1 MTSEIAVVNA
11 NGIALA
17 ADSAVTIRETATN
30 ETKVYNSSN
39 KLFTLSKFEP
49 VAIMIYG
56 DSTLVGVP
64 WEILIKEFRSHLHD
78 ETCGTLEEYVE
89 KFWEYVHSRTDIFT
103 SDVQLPYIA
112 DRLKGILDDMVEQ
125 VEQSI
130 RNLPEEELTEVGI
143 NNKAREQ
150 LIKQI
155 EADLGRLKKLEI
167 LNGFGSIST
176 RDIIDSYKEVFET
189 ALEHFKFI
197 KDILSTEQL
206 NLLFEAVAEM
216 FRRDDFHV
224 TSGVVI
230 AGYGR
235 SEIYPKICN
244 YEVGIFVKDILQHRL
259 VLTNNDQ
266 PFYPNIYPFA
276 QDEMVISFAL
286 GISNM
291 NEKRLLKKFE
301 KISLNWQ
308 QEIASALQSSGVDIK
323 KNQVTTIKELLASK
337 QSEMIGELDACK
349 RDSLTPIIEMLG
361 HLQKGELAE
370 MAESLVNLTVFKQKV
385 SKGQESVDGPIDVAV
400 ISKGDGFIWV
410 KRKHYFKPELN
421 QAFLNNY
428 FKQRGERD
436 EQASQTS

>member
-17 ADSAVTIRETATN
+17 ADSAATIRETTTN

-56 DSTLVGVP
+56 NSTLMGVP

-150 LIKQI
+150 LVRQI
-155 EADLGRLKKLEI
+155 EADLGRLKKLEV
-167 LNGFGSIST
+167 LNGFGGIST
-176 RDIIDSYKEVFET
+176 RDIIDSYKKVFET

-244 YEVGIFVKDILQHRL
+244 YEVGIFI
-259 VLTNNDQ
+259 
-266 PFYPNIYPFA
+266 
-276 QDEMVISFAL
+276 
-286 GISNM
+286 
-291 NEKRLLKKFE
+291 
-301 KISLNWQ
+301 
-308 QEIASALQSSGVDIK
+308 
-323 KNQVTTIKELLASK
+323 
-337 QSEMIGELDACK
+337 
-349 RDSLTPIIEMLG
+349 
-361 HLQKGELAE
+361 
-370 MAESLVNLTVFKQKV
+370 
-385 SKGQESVDGPIDVAV
+385 
-400 ISKGDGFIWV
+400 
-410 KRKHYFKPELN
+410 
-421 QAFLNNY
+421 
-428 FKQRGERD
+428 
-436 EQASQTS
+436 